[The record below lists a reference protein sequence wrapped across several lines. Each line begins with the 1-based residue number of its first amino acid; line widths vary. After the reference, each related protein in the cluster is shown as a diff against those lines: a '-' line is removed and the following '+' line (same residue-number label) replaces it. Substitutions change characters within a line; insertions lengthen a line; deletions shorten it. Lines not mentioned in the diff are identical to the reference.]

1 MSRLD
6 LELDR
11 RMDDL
16 ELEWREARDACI
28 IARAEYLAL
37 AANLAANSRAA
48 IETVR
53 ERLRR
58 AEAAEARIF
67 AKLELLENSMLGLS

>member
-1 MSRLD
+1 MSSLD

-11 RMDDL
+11 RTDDL
-16 ELEWREARDACI
+16 ELEWRVAREASI

-37 AANLAANSRAA
+37 GADLKANAAA
-48 IETVR
+48 IDIAR

-58 AEAAEARIF
+58 AEATEARIL
-67 AKLELLENSMLGLS
+67 AKIELLEDTVLGLG

>member
-1 MSRLD
+1 MSSLD

-16 ELEWREARDACI
+16 EFAWREAREASI

-37 AANLAANSRAA
+37 GADLEANAGTIDIA
-48 IETVR
+48 R

-58 AEAAEARIF
+58 AEAREARIF
-67 AKLELLENSMLGLS
+67 GKIELLEDSMLGLS

>member
-1 MSRLD
+1 MSSLD
-6 LELDR
+6 LELDG

-16 ELEWREARDACI
+16 ELEWREAREACI
-28 IARAEYLAL
+28 VARAEYLAL
-37 AANLAANSRAA
+37 GANLDANSAA
-48 IETVR
+48 IEIAR

-58 AEAAEARIF
+58 AEVAEARIF

>member
-1 MSRLD
+1 MSSLD
-6 LELDR
+6 LELDG

-16 ELEWREARDACI
+16 ELEWRAAHEAGI

-37 AANLAANSRAA
+37 GADLTANAGA
-48 IETVR
+48 IDSAH

-58 AEAAEARIF
+58 AEVAEARIF
-67 AKLELLENSMLGLS
+67 AKIELLEDSLLGLS